1 MTKAEFLIKARNEAK
16 LVNHPF
22 PEYAAC
28 EAALES
34 GYGAS
39 LLARQDNNLFGM
51 KQHRHAIYGTHN
63 LPTREFVGLEKD
75 TEDGKQDGWI
85 ITQGPFI
92 SYPDWGA
99 CFSDRLATLLRLAS
113 TYPHYAAAINAKNGE
128 TFVKEVSA
136 SWSTDP
142 SRAAK
147 VLAVYEANKSL
158 FGA

>member
-1 MTKAEFLIKARNEAK
+1 MTKAEFLTKARDEAK

-34 GYGAS
+34 AYGQS

-63 LPTREFVGLEKD
+63 MPTREFVGLEKD

-85 ITQGPFI
+85 ITQAPFI

-99 CFSDRLATLLRLAS
+99 CFADRLATLLRLSAA
-113 TYPHYAAAINAKNGE
+113 YPHYAAAVDAKDGE
-128 TFVKEVSA
+128 TFVREVSQT
-136 SWSTDP
+136 WSTDP
-142 SRAAK
+142 ARAEK
-147 VLAVYEANKSL
+147 VLAVYEANRSL
-158 FGA
+158 FVA